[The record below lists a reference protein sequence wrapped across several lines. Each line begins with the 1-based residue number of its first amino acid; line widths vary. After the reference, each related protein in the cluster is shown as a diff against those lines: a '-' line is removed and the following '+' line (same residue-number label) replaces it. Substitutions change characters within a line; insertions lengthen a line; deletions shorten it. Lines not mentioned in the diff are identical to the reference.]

1 MRFSSHSESSE
12 LFEETVFS
20 GRRVKQTSRFFR
32 KRTDRQFKFPV
43 PSVSSWITHAQATS
57 DRWLRLAYAV
67 IELYKAD
74 RKKTIMR
81 SQSSTLPKKQ
91 EHHEPH

>member
-20 GRRVKQTSRFFR
+20 GRRVKKTSHQLC
-32 KRTDRQFKFPV
+32 KSTDRQLKFSG
-43 PSVSSWITHAQATS
+43 PSVSSWIANAETTLDH
-57 DRWLRLAYAV
+57 WLRLASAV

-74 RKKTIMR
+74 RKKTVMR
-81 SQSSTLPKKQ
+81 SQSSTLPGK
-91 EHHEPH
+91 